1 MTRSGE
7 PGSLASGGAVELGC
21 AVGPEGPVGPGSA
34 AESSGGSPVAPRAG
48 GRVPDFFI
56 VGHPKSGTT
65 ALYEMLRRH
74 PQIYM
79 PDLKEPRFFASDLR
93 VRFQRRAPDPS
104 SPSTLPQT
112 YEEYLA
118 LFDAARLDQRV
129 GEASPLYLMSRA
141 APELIAR
148 VQPAARIVAILREPV
163 SFLRSLQLELVQN
176 HIESERDFR
185 RAMAKER
192 LEALGEGTPDYA
204 PPIRRYSD
212 RVRYVEQL
220 RRYHAVFAREQVLV
234 LVYDDFRADNEA
246 TVRRVLRF
254 LEVDD
259 GVALHAV
266 EANPTVHVR
275 SVRLDRFVRLL
286 YAGDGLSRVVRRTIK
301 ALTPRRWHGERFQ
314 AVRRRLIYGAPRPPD
329 EALTLELRSRFKSE
343 VVALSEY
350 LGRDLV
356 SEWGYDLVD

>member
-1 MTRSGE
+1 MTSSGE
-7 PGSLASGGAVELGC
+7 Q
-21 AVGPEGPVGPGSA
+21 
-34 AESSGGSPVAPRAG
+34 G

-93 VRFQRRAPDPS
+93 VRFQRRPPDPRN
-104 SPSTLPQT
+104 PAALPQT
-112 YEEYLA
+112 FAEYLA
-118 LFDAARLDQRV
+118 LFDAATPYQRV

-148 VQPAARIVAILREPV
+148 AQPAARIVAILREPV
-163 SFLRSLQLELVQN
+163 GFLRSLQLELVQN
-176 HIESERDFR
+176 HIERERDFR
-185 RAMAKER
+185 RAMANEQ
-192 LEALGEGTPDYA
+192 LGALGEGTPDYA

-212 RVRYVEQL
+212 RVCYVEQL
-220 RRYHAVFAREQVLV
+220 RRFHAVFSSEQVLV
-234 LVYDDFRADNEA
+234 LIYDDFRADNEG

-254 LEVDD
+254 LDVDD
-259 GVALHAV
+259 GVELHAV

-275 SVRLDRFVRLL
+275 SVGLDRLVRSL
-286 YAGDGLSRVVRRTIK
+286 YAGGGLSRVARRTVK
-301 ALTPRRWHGERFQ
+301 ALTPRRWHGERLQ
-314 AVRRRLIYGAPRPPD
+314 AVRRRLLYGAPKPPD
-329 EALTLELRSRFKSE
+329 EAFTLELRSRFKAE

-350 LGRDLV
+350 LDRDLV